1 MKKLIR
7 KSTLLFLCLLCSF
20 DFAFCQNT
28 IDTTLRLILF
38 PDASRYQLN
47 LMSEFKNQKKEY
59 KANIKDFQIEGQAII
74 VTCRNTE
81 DNIKKIINAAQA
93 SASVQP
99 FVAIVSEKQE
109 KEPVTVPVVKPK
121 EKYNPDIDSFLNIED
136 ESIFSDAKFILL
148 DKQRI
153 HPRSYKYYCLI
164 HNIYEFGKLLKT
176 VQESKVQ
183 QLEQTKKKIEE
194 MTNLANQITGM
205 EYELERS
212 FLSQKQKDYYNGL
225 YDQYVEIWNIFNK

>member
-1 MKKLIR
+1 M
-7 KSTLLFLCLLCSF
+7 FLCLIGVF

-28 IDTTLRLILF
+28 TDTTLRLMLF
-38 PDASRYQLN
+38 PDSSRYQLN

-81 DNIKKIINAAQA
+81 ENIKKIINAAQA

-153 HPRSYKYYCLI
+153 HPRSYKFYCLI
-164 HNIYEFGKLLKT
+164 RNIYEFGKKLKT
-176 VQESKVQ
+176 VQLNGLQQPEQSKIMVD
-183 QLEQTKKKIEE
+183 E
-194 MTNLANQITGM
+194 M
-205 EYELERS
+205 YELAEQISSEEYKLEREW
-212 FLSQKQKDYYNGL
+212 LSQKQKDYYNRL
-225 YDQYVEIWNIFNK
+225 REQYVEIYDFFDK